1 MVFKYWS
8 FSIDQNLSGAK
19 VEMTIDNSPVAIK
32 LLEFEAGHRLPTLVW
47 LPEYDFKTVTDK
59 LDVDVSVTL
68 TNGRRYTYTV
78 EIRDFDPIGY

>member
-1 MVFKYWS
+1 
-8 FSIDQNLSGAK
+8 
-19 VEMTIDNSPVAIK
+19 
-32 LLEFEAGHRLPTLVW
+32 LVW